1 MAYNRK
7 VRVEWDPAKERENQG
22 KHGISFDEVR
32 ALFEGD
38 QDYLV
43 IYDEEHSED
52 EDRFIAIGPI
62 GRGVVVVVHTEPG
75 DDVIRIISA
84 RMATRAEEQLF
95 SEYSGGRK
103 R

>member
-1 MAYNRK
+1 M
-7 VRVEWDPAKERENQG
+7 RVEWDPAKERENQG

-52 EDRFIAIGPI
+52 EDRFIAIGPL
-62 GRGVVVVVHTEPG
+62 GRGVVVVVNTEPG
-75 DDVIRIISA
+75 DEVIRIISA
-84 RMATRAEEQLF
+84 RMATRAEE
-95 SEYSGGRK
+95 
-103 R
+103 

>member
-1 MAYNRK
+1 MRSSPLRGY
-7 VRVEWDPAKERENQG
+7 
-22 KHGISFDEVR
+22 
-32 ALFEGD
+32 

-62 GRGVVVVVHTEPG
+62 GRGVVVGVHTEPG
-75 DDVIRIISA
+75 DDVIPIISA
-84 RMATRAEEQLF
+84 RMARRAEEQLF